1 MGKIRAQILWWVT
14 EWAPL
19 RNCSVRNYKKT
30 KNFLLLIRDTSPV
43 SPVYVN
49 LSTKYQESIKVWLE
63 TGSLA
68 KRTNDNLTVYLSS
81 LHTTIGRYT
90 PDFDWKW
97 QPPPPRDWL
106 LIITFRNVKT
116 EYLHEWR
123 INERSIKSIVFPVV
137 SPLKLLLNLVLKGDL
152 LRLSLS
158 LSLSWWVF
166 AKLGWLSV

>member
-1 MGKIRAQILWWVT
+1 MGTVT
-14 EWAPL
+14 KLFSQEL
-19 RNCSVRNYKKT
+19 SKT

-90 PDFDWKW
+90 PDFDWK
-97 QPPPPRDWL
+97 
-106 LIITFRNVKT
+106 
-116 EYLHEWR
+116 
-123 INERSIKSIVFPVV
+123 
-137 SPLKLLLNLVLKGDL
+137 
-152 LRLSLS
+152 
-158 LSLSWWVF
+158 
-166 AKLGWLSV
+166 

>member
-1 MGKIRAQILWWVT
+1 M
-14 EWAPL
+14 
-19 RNCSVRNYKKT
+19 
-30 KNFLLLIRDTSPV
+30 
-43 SPVYVN
+43 YVN

-137 SPLKLLLNLVLKGDL
+137 SPLELLLNLVLKGEKRRVCSLAVLCVQGSGRVSAKHRQPPLSTGTFHSLESSQDL
-152 LRLSLS
+152 ITEVQWFSQTFPASLG
-158 LSLSWWVF
+158 LP
-166 AKLGWLSV
+166 GC